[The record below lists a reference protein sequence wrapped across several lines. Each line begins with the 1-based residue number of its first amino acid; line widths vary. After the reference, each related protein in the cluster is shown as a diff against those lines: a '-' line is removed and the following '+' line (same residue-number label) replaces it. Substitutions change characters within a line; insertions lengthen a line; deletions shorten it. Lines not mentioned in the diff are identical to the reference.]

1 MKISVFGLGYV
12 GAVSCGCLAELGHEV
27 VGVDVAESKV
37 DLVNRGR
44 SPIIEPQLPE
54 ILAKAHRAGLIR
66 ATTDPAEAVKSSD
79 VAFVCVGT
87 PSLPTG
93 GVDDRFLKQVVSE
106 IGNAARSE
114 RKSGNPFVVAVR
126 STCLPPVHRQ
136 LQEILAEKSGAA
148 IGDKAAYVCHPEFLR
163 ECDAVA
169 DFFQPPKIVFGVDE
183 ESANT
188 ACKSLYPGIEA
199 PTFFTSVST
208 AAMVKY
214 ADNAFHAVKVTFA
227 NEIGILS
234 RAFGVDS
241 RRVMELFCEDT
252 KLNISSK
259 YLRPGGAYGGSC
271 LPKDVAA
278 MLDAARQ
285 EAVPLTMLNAVRD
298 SNEVQMRELNARI
311 RGLDRP
317 TVGVVGMAFKEGTDD
332 TRQSPMVSVV
342 EHLLGKGCTVRVYDQ
357 HLAIQNLTGANKS
370 FALQSIPHLAT
381 MLSDD
386 LKSVVEGSDV
396 VIVSHRLD
404 ESKWNSVRWNDEQR
418 IIDLANVPALQ
429 NLRQYEGIYW

>member
-27 VGVDVAESKV
+27 IGVDVAEGKV
-37 DLVNRGR
+37 DLVNCGC

-54 ILAKAHRAGLIR
+54 ILEKAHRAGLIR
-66 ATTDPAEAVKSSD
+66 ATTDPAEAVRASD
-79 VAFVCVGT
+79 LAFVCVGT

-93 GVDDRFLKQVVSE
+93 GVDDRFLKQVVAE
-106 IGNAARSE
+106 IGDAVRSS
-114 RKSGNPFVVAVR
+114 RNGTSPFIVAVR
-126 STCLPPVHRQ
+126 STCLPPVHRH
-136 LQEILAEKSGAA
+136 LQEILAEKTVAPAGA
-148 IGDKAAYVCHPEFLR
+148 KASYVCHPEFLR

-169 DFFQPPKIVFGVDE
+169 DFFNPPKIIFGTNDE
-183 ESANT
+183 LAHA
-188 ACKSLYPGIEA
+188 ACQQLYPGIEA
-199 PTFFTSVST
+199 PTCFTSVST

-227 NEIGILS
+227 NEVGILC

-285 EAVPLTMLNAVRD
+285 AAVPLTMLSAVRD

-317 TVGVVGMAFKEGTDD
+317 VVGVVGMAFKEGTDD
-332 TRQSPMVSVV
+332 VRQSPMVSVV
-342 EHLLGKGCTVRVYDQ
+342 EHLLGKGCTVRVYDR

-370 FALQSIPHLAT
+370 FALASIPHLST

-386 LKSVVEGSDV
+386 LQSVVAGTDV
-396 VIVSHRLD
+396 VIVSHRLSD
-404 ESKWNSVRWNDEQR
+404 DDWQPIKWSKNQR
-418 IIDLANVPALQ
+418 IIDLANVPALHK
-429 NLRQYEGIYW
+429 LPHYEGIYW

>member
-37 DLVNRGR
+37 ELVNQGR

-54 ILAKAHRAGLIR
+54 ILHKAHQAGRIR
-66 ATTDPAEAVKSSD
+66 ATTDAAGAVRDSD
-79 VAFVCVGT
+79 LAFVCVGT
-87 PSLPTG
+87 PSLATG
-93 GVDDRFLKQVVSE
+93 GVDDRFLKQVVAE
-106 IGNAARSE
+106 IGAAVRTG
-114 RKSGNPFVVAVR
+114 RPANRPFVVAVR
-126 STCLPPVHRQ
+126 STCLPPVHRR
-136 LQEILAEKSGAA
+136 LQTILAETSGAA
-148 IGDKAAYVCHPEFLR
+148 LGQKASYVCHPEFLR
-163 ECDAVA
+163 ECEAVA
-169 DFFQPPKIVFGVDE
+169 DFFNPPKIVFGADDN
-183 ESANT
+183 SAQ
-188 ACKSLYPGIEA
+188 AICQQLYPGIEA
-199 PTFFTSVST
+199 PTFFTAVDT

-227 NEIGILS
+227 NETGILC
-234 RAFGVDS
+234 RALGVDA

-285 EAVPLTMLNAVRD
+285 EAVPLTMLSAVRE

-311 RGLDRP
+311 RGMDRP
-317 TVGVVGMAFKEGTDD
+317 AVGIVGLAFKEGTDD
-332 TRQSPMVSVV
+332 VRQSPLVSVV
-342 EHLLGKGCTVRVYDQ
+342 EHLVGKGCSVRVYDR

-381 MLSDD
+381 MLTDD
-386 LKSVVEGSDV
+386 LQSVVENSEV

-404 ESKWNSVRWNDEQR
+404 DEHWKTVNWSSGQR

-429 NLRQYEGIYW
+429 HLTYYEGIYW

>member
-1 MKISVFGLGYV
+1 VKISVFGLGYV

-54 ILAKAHRAGLIR
+54 ILEKAHNRGLIR
-66 ATTDPAEAVKSSD
+66 ATTDPAEAVRSSEL
-79 VAFVCVGT
+79 AFVCVGT

-93 GVDDRFLKQVVSE
+93 GVDDRFLKQVVVE
-106 IGNAARSE
+106 IGNSIRSG
-114 RKSGNPFVVAVR
+114 RQSGSPFVVAVR
-126 STCLPPVHRQ
+126 STCLPPVHQQ
-136 LQEILAEKSGAA
+136 LQEILAEASGAA
-148 IGDKAAYVCHPEFLR
+148 LGVKAAYVCHPEFLR

-169 DFFQPPKIVFGVDE
+169 DFFDPPKIIFGTDDD
-183 ESANT
+183 SSHA
-188 ACKSLYPGIEA
+188 ACKSLYPNIKA
-199 PTFFTSVST
+199 PTFFTSVKT

-252 KLNISSK
+252 KLNISPK
-259 YLRPGGAYGGSC
+259 YLRPGGPYGGSC

-311 RGLDRP
+311 RGMDRP
-317 TVGVVGMAFKEGTDD
+317 TVAVVGMAFKEGTDD
-332 TRQSPMVSVV
+332 VRQSPMVSVV
-342 EHLLGKGCTVRVYDQ
+342 EYLLGKGCPVRIYDQ

-381 MLSDD
+381 MLSND
-386 LKSVVEGSDV
+386 LGAVIEGSDV

-404 ESKWNSVRWNDEQR
+404 ASKWQSIRWNDQQR
-418 IIDLANVPALQ
+418 IIDMANVAVLQ
-429 NLRQYEGIYW
+429 QQPNYEGIYW